1 MSATVD
7 LCLPGLP
14 DCWESCGNCS
24 DGTLTVVEIL
34 VVPGE
39 QVAVDQPLLVLE
51 TDKTT
56 LDIPAERAGRVRH
69 SAPRAALPLRRPIIT
84 RPICSSRPPGSTRS

>member
-56 LDIPAERAGRVRH
+56 LDIPAERAGTVLELNVAVGDRVTEGQLLLRL
-69 SAPRAALPLRRPIIT
+69 RAGA
-84 RPICSSRPPGSTRS
+84 GA

>member
-34 VVPGE
+34 VAPGE
-39 QVAVDQPLLVLE
+39 RVAVDQPLLVLE

-56 LDIPAERAGRVRH
+56 LDIPAERAGTVLELNVAVGDRV
-69 SAPRAALPLRRPIIT
+69 SEGQLMLRLRPGVT
-84 RPICSSRPPGSTRS
+84 A

>member
-34 VVPGE
+34 VATGE
-39 QVAVDQPLLVLE
+39 HVAVDQPLLVLE

-56 LDIPAERAGRVRH
+56 LDIPAERAGTVLELNVAVGDRVTEGQ
-69 SAPRAALPLRRPIIT
+69 LLLRLRP
-84 RPICSSRPPGSTRS
+84 GAGA

>member
-56 LDIPAERAGRVRH
+56 LDIPAERAGRVLELNVAVGDRVTEGQLLLRL
-69 SAPRAALPLRRPIIT
+69 RAGA
-84 RPICSSRPPGSTRS
+84 GA